1 MSLRKNFIYLG
12 ALMMDMG
19 TSSIT
24 LGATAFANRLGAS
37 ASVIGAMAAVNRLLY
52 AIFCQVFGKLSD
64 RISRKRIIQIAC
76 LSFSAL
82 YLIVPLCK
90 ELKQLVILFPLTG
103 IILSAVWPALE
114 AWVGERGNRRTL
126 IKRVRT
132 FNLSWS
138 GGLMIGYISSGYI
151 HDLHVFAPFY
161 LASAA
166 ALCAVASITIQ
177 PNPRNKPTEQ
187 RNDVS
192 PQSDAV
198 PGQLVAKYRYLSWV
212 AVFTTYLTLGIMRYI
227 FQKLIYDMG
236 MEPRVFGRMM
246 MCQTGAQFLMFFIL
260 GSTERWHYKFAP
272 LLAFQVLGSMG
283 FLAVWLTNSPGL
295 WVIGLV
301 AIGLNTGMTYFS
313 SIYYSLC
320 GDVDLGSSTGWHETI
335 IHSGVF
341 FSTIIGGFLADYI
354 GLKSPYIF
362 CAVVMLVGLP
372 VQLSILR
379 KNHS

>member
-1 MSLRKNFIYLG
+1 MSHRKNFIYLA
-12 ALMMDMG
+12 ALLMDMG

-24 LGATAFANRLGAS
+24 LGVTAFANKLGAS
-37 ASVIGAMAAVNRLLY
+37 SLIIGAMAAVNRLLY

-76 LSFSAL
+76 LSFSLL
-82 YLIVPLCK
+82 YLIVPFCK

-132 FNLSWS
+132 FNLSWA
-138 GGLMIGYISSGYI
+138 GGLMIGYVSGGYI
-151 HDLHVFAPFY
+151 HGLHVFAPFY

-177 PNPRNKPTEQ
+177 PNPLNRETE
-187 RNDVS
+187 RRDDVS
-192 PQSDAV
+192 PQSDAA
-198 PGQLVAKYRYLSWV
+198 PGQLVVKYRYLSWV

-236 MEPRVFGRMM
+236 MEPRVFGRLM

-260 GSTERWHYKFAP
+260 GSTERWHYRFAP
-272 LLAFQVLGSMG
+272 LVAFQVLGSIG
-283 FLAVWLTNSPGL
+283 FLSVWLTNSLGL

-320 GDVDLGSSTGWHETI
+320 GDVDLGSNAGRHETI

-341 FSTIIGGFLADYI
+341 LSTIIGGVLADYI

-362 CAVVMLVGLP
+362 CAVVMLIGLP
-372 VQLSILR
+372 VQLFILR
-379 KNHS
+379 KRHS